1 MKTEY
6 IGNFGW
12 REKGQYGERDSDV
25 ESDMRY
31 WNAKGFITK
40 HKSEEMYEQV
50 TGIHREVKWL
60 FDRMGWHGATAKKV
74 EHFVSHW
81 GSKVKTILKKH
92 PIFDDPWWAFWKI
105 LDEYKEFA
113 GEVGKEM
120 VKEVAH

>member
-1 MKTEY
+1 
-6 IGNFGW
+6 
-12 REKGQYGERDSDV
+12 
-25 ESDMRY
+25 MRY

-60 FDRMGWHGATAKKV
+60 FDRMGWHGATAQKV